1 MLSGKADAAAVPAL
15 RPTATAGLPAMI
27 LDLIKLFVL
36 PLLFM
41 TAALSDLFTMK
52 IPNWIALAI
61 SGVFI
66 VVALVSG
73 MALADFGMHLAAGLL
88 VLVVSFV
95 FFSRGWIG
103 GGDAKLAA
111 AAAMWFGFSDLLSF
125 LLIASV
131 FGGVLTLL
139 LLFFR
144 TQPLPFVAVMPSWV
158 LRLHDRATGIPYG
171 IALAAAGLLVYQ
183 SSDWIK
189 TVDLSRFAFG

>member
-1 MLSGKADAAAVPAL
+1 
-15 RPTATAGLPAMI
+15 MI

-52 IPNWIALAI
+52 IPNWIALSI
-61 SGVFI
+61 SAVFV

-73 MALADFGMHLAAGLL
+73 MSLADIGMHVLAGLV
-88 VLVVSFV
+88 VLVVCFL
-95 FFSRGWIG
+95 FFSRGWMG

-111 AAAMWFGFSDLLSF
+111 AAALWFGFSDLLSF

-131 FGGVLTLL
+131 FGGALTLL

-144 TQPLPFVAVMPSWV
+144 SHPLPFSSAMPPWV
-158 LRLHDRATGIPYG
+158 LRLHDQAVGIPYG

-183 SSDWIK
+183 HSDWIK
-189 TVDLSRFAFG
+189 TVDLTRFAFG

>member
-1 MLSGKADAAAVPAL
+1 M
-15 RPTATAGLPAMI
+15 RY
-27 LDLIKLFVL
+27 FV
-36 PLLFM
+36 
-41 TAALSDLFTMK
+41 
-52 IPNWIALAI
+52 
-61 SGVFI
+61 

-73 MALADFGMHLAAGLL
+73 MSLADLGLHLAAGLV
-88 VLVVSFV
+88 VLIVSFV

-111 AAAMWFGFSDLLSF
+111 AAALWFGFTDLLNF

-131 FGGVLTLL
+131 FGGALTLL

-144 TQPLPFVAVMPSWV
+144 TQPLPFAAVMPPWV
-158 LRLHDRATGIPYG
+158 LRLHDQATGIPYG

-183 SSDWIK
+183 HSDWIK

>member
-1 MLSGKADAAAVPAL
+1 
-15 RPTATAGLPAMI
+15 MI

-36 PLLFM
+36 PLLFL

-52 IPNWIALAI
+52 IPNWIALSI
-61 SGVFI
+61 SAVFV

-73 MALADFGMHLAAGLL
+73 MGFAELGMHLAAGFV
-88 VLVVSFV
+88 VLGVSFV

-111 AAAMWFGFSDLLSF
+111 AAALWFGFNDLLNF
-125 LLIASV
+125 LLMASA

-139 LLFFR
+139 LLFVR
-144 TQPLPFVAVMPSWV
+144 AHPLPFAAFMPAWV
-158 LRLHDRATGIPYG
+158 LRLHDQGTGIPYG

-183 SSDWIK
+183 HSDWIK
-189 TVDLSRFAFG
+189 TVDLTRFAFG

>member
-1 MLSGKADAAAVPAL
+1 
-15 RPTATAGLPAMI
+15 MI

-36 PLLFM
+36 PLLFI
-41 TAALSDLFTMK
+41 TAAISDLFTMK
-52 IPNWIALAI
+52 IPNWIALTI
-61 SGVFI
+61 SAVFV

-73 MALADFGMHLAAGLL
+73 MSLADLGLHLSAGLV
-88 VLVVSFV
+88 VLIVSFV

-111 AAAMWFGFSDLLSF
+111 AAALWFGFTDLLNF

-131 FGGVLTLL
+131 FGGALTLL
-139 LLFFR
+139 LLFVR
-144 TQPLPFVAVMPSWV
+144 TQPLPFAAVMPPWV
-158 LRLHDRATGIPYG
+158 LRLHDQATGIPYG

-183 SSDWIK
+183 HSDWIK